1 MTAAKK
7 TEASVVDSQVIFLRG
22 SQRGGKDGDRRT
34 VDAETAALMVAAG
47 TARYPAS
54 KE

>member
-1 MTAAKK
+1 VSPK
-7 TEASVVDSQVIFLRG
+7 EAPEAQSETQVVFLRG
-22 SQRGGKDGDRRT
+22 SQRGGEDGDRRT

>member
-1 MTAAKK
+1 VTAK
-7 TEASVVDSQVIFLRG
+7 EAPKAQPEQQVVFLRG
-22 SQRGGKDGDRRT
+22 SQRGGQDGDRRT

>member
-1 MTAAKK
+1 MSAK
-7 TEASVVDSQVIFLRG
+7 EAPKAPETQVVFLRG

-34 VDAETAALMVAAG
+34 VDTETAALMVAAG
-47 TARYPAS
+47 TARYPAT